1 MKCIYL
7 YYHCAFSKQ
16 RDSLKYLLH
25 CTWSELPKD
34 LKQSPEQN
42 CVLCLCVCFAV
53 EVLRCHRVHRLARGL
68 QREGGSGSLL
78 PGALPE
84 LWAELHQYVL
94 EPGECAMARDVE
106 ASYSVPYG
114 AIVHQTDLQRQN
126 PLMQN
131 QSKADC
137 TKGQRTFSA
146 LAVSLIQ
153 HQTLTLIICF
163 FLIVPDC
170 RWMSYTSSFDT
181 ISEIQMMSVTGS
193 KNLCTSHW
201 HHYCISN
208 PTQLTTSK
216 DTESS

>member
-1 MKCIYL
+1 MCKYSSIFFSPGWQYYNITSCFTKGRLLKCIYL

-53 EVLRCHRVHRLARGL
+53 EVLRRHRVQRLARGL
-68 QREGGSGSLL
+68 QREDGSGSLL

-114 AIVHQTDLQRQN
+114 AIVHQTDVQRQN
-126 PLMQN
+126 PLMLN

-137 TKGQRTFSA
+137 TKGQRTFSV
-146 LAVSLIQ
+146 LAFSLI
-153 HQTLTLIICF
+153 
-163 FLIVPDC
+163 
-170 RWMSYTSSFDT
+170 
-181 ISEIQMMSVTGS
+181 
-193 KNLCTSHW
+193 
-201 HHYCISN
+201 
-208 PTQLTTSK
+208 
-216 DTESS
+216 